1 MSKLLFKRITLR
13 EVNIEM
19 KDNFQSNPL
28 KEFRTFINNS
38 MSRIK
43 ESKHKKENIDIN
55 YNNNF
60 GLNIYIDGINI
71 AIDHWNP
78 NADIIFVSHAHMDHI
93 PFIPEKN
100 LKDLENNQSHIK
112 FICSKITKEIAE
124 VRSRGNFNF
133 PENSWLLGKDKNYP
147 QSIDYNGVSLSLL
160 ENGHTYGSLSLLIEG
175 SERILYTSDF
185 ITKDRLLFNGQHVI
199 KGLIPINCERLIM
212 ECTFGAPNYIFPSFQ
227 EIRNDLNK
235 FIEKEISEGHP
246 IIILGYAF
254 GKSQITLNILDTS
267 HRIILDKNI
276 AKLTKIL
283 ENEGIK
289 TNKWEPYGNFNKNQ
303 LIRLNDYI
311 LLIPPYYIFR
321 EPYKSLINAGAKVVY
336 LSGKVLNES
345 SRREFPADKYIPFSD
360 HCDFNDLI
368 EFINKC
374 NPTKIYLGHGKIE
387 EFSYYLS
394 KINRNQQIFCIRE
407 RI

>member
-1 MSKLLFKRITLR
+1 
-13 EVNIEM
+13 M
-19 KDNFQSNPL
+19 KDKFQSNPL

-38 MSRIK
+38 MNKIK
-43 ESKHKKENIDIN
+43 ESKCKNENIDIS
-55 YNNNF
+55 YNKLF

-100 LKDLENNQSHIK
+100 LKDLENKQSHIK
-112 FICSKITKEIAE
+112 FICSKITKEIAK
-124 VRSRGNFNF
+124 VRSKGNFNF
-133 PENSWLLGKDKNYP
+133 PENSWLLGKDKNYS

-160 ENGHTYGSLSLLIEG
+160 ENGHTYGSLSLLIGG
-175 SERILYTSDF
+175 SEKILYTSDF
-185 ITKDRLLFNGQHVI
+185 ITKDRLLFNGQQVI
-199 KGLIPINCERLIM
+199 KGLKPINCDRLIM
-212 ECTFGAPNYIFPSFQ
+212 ECTFGAPNFIFPSFQ
-227 EIRNDLNK
+227 EIRKDLNK
-235 FIEKEISEGHP
+235 FIENEISEGHP
-246 IIILGYAF
+246 VIILGYTF
-254 GKSQITLNILDTS
+254 GKSQITLNILDSS

-276 AKLTKIL
+276 AQLTEIL

-289 TNKWEPYGNFNKNQ
+289 TTKWEPYGNFNKKQ

-311 LLIPPYYIFR
+311 LLIPPYYVFR

-336 LSGKVLNES
+336 LSGKVLKES

-368 EFINKC
+368 EFVNKC
-374 NPTKIYLGHGKIE
+374 NPTKIYLEHGKIE
-387 EFSYYLS
+387 EFSYFLS
-394 KINRNQQIFCIRE
+394 KQYINKEILSFNY
-407 RI
+407 

>member
-1 MSKLLFKRITLR
+1 
-13 EVNIEM
+13 M

-38 MSRIK
+38 KNKIK

-55 YNNNF
+55 YNNIC

-71 AIDHWNP
+71 AIDQWNP

-93 PFIPEKN
+93 PFIPEKS
-100 LKDLENNQSHIK
+100 LKDLENKQSHIK
-112 FICSKITKEIAE
+112 FICSKITKEIAK
-124 VRSRGNFNF
+124 VRSNGNFNF

-160 ENGHTYGSLSLLIEG
+160 ENGHTYGSLSLFVEG
-175 SERILYTSDF
+175 YERILYTSDF
-185 ITKDRLLFNGQHVI
+185 ITKDRPLFNGQQVI
-199 KGLIPINCERLIM
+199 KGLKPINCDRLIM
-212 ECTFGAPNYIFPSFQ
+212 ECTFGAPNFIFPSFQ
-227 EIRNDLNK
+227 EIRKDLNK
-235 FIEKEISEGHP
+235 FIEKEISKGHP
-246 IIILGYAF
+246 VIILGYAF
-254 GKSQITLNILDTS
+254 GKSQITLNILDSS

-276 AKLTKIL
+276 AQLTDIL

-289 TNKWEPYGNFNKNQ
+289 TSKWEPYGNYNKKQ

-336 LSGKVLNES
+336 LSGKVLNEF
-345 SRREFPADKYIPFSD
+345 SRREFPADEYIPFSD

-368 EFINKC
+368 EFVNKC
-374 NPTKIYLGHGKIE
+374 NPTKIYLEHGKIE
-387 EFSYYLS
+387 EFSYFLS
-394 KINRNQQIFCIRE
+394 KQYINKEILSFNY
-407 RI
+407 